1 MSHQIDLP
9 TPKAIDHDIL
19 RIWARRAPDTQTVVL
34 LEPDVGEAQ
43 RLTEGLAPLGLR
55 MLICTDPLRALTHVG
70 LDASLVIASV
80 RIGPNALTRVVDVIR
95 SETTVPVLIAYGAG
109 DVEAIGPA
117 VLAGGRPVIALPYDV
132 HDVALILKQDLPSP
146 PPPPLVEVGGLSLVP
161 NWYHTHYRGHTI
173 DLSRLEFDLLL
184 ELASHD
190 GRAVPRTALIQSV
203 WPNGSKD
210 TKSLLT
216 AAIKRIRTKFEP
228 LGIDQAVKTVRGI
241 GYRLDRQVLCESG
254 IEAAK

>member
-9 TPKAIDHDIL
+9 ARKPLDHDIL
-19 RIWARRAPDTQTVVL
+19 RLWARRSPDIQTVVL

-55 MLICTDPLRALTHVG
+55 VLSCTDPLRALAHVG

-80 RIGPNALTRVVDVIR
+80 RIGPDALTRVVDVVH

-117 VLAGGRPVIALPYDV
+117 IVAGGRPVIALPYDV
-132 HDVALILKQDLPSP
+132 HDVAVVLQHDLPPP
-146 PPPPLVEVGGLSLVP
+146 PPPPLVEFGGLSLVP
-161 NWYHTHYRGHTI
+161 NWYDTRYRGHAI

-184 ELASHD
+184 ELASQN
-190 GRAVPRTALIQSV
+190 GRAVLRTTLIEAL

-228 LGIDQAVKTVRGI
+228 LGIDQAVRTVRGI